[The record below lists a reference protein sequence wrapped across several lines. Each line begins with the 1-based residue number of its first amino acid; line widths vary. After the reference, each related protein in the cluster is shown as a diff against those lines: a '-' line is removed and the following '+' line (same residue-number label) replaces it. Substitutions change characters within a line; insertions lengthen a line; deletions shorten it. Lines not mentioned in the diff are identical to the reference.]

1 MRRRG
6 EAMPPTGAG
15 LMRYF
20 SEEGHG
26 LKVPPKGV
34 LFFTVGIVVFE
45 ILLRFF
51 GESLLGF

>member
-1 MRRRG
+1 
-6 EAMPPTGAG
+6 
-15 LMRYF
+15 
-20 SEEGHG
+20 
-26 LKVPPKGV
+26 V